1 MPFLF
6 ILLVTLLIHTAFKGS
21 KVLLSLY
28 ALELGANPLVIGVL
42 FAMYSLF
49 PVFLAVY
56 AGRLSD
62 RFGSRIPMLFGT
74 IGLSS
79 GLALPY
85 FVPQITGLFASASL
99 IGLCYIFYTVA
110 VQHMIGSFAAG
121 AARTR
126 NYSIFSIFVG
136 VTSLIGPTTTG
147 FAIDGIGHRATYL
160 LLAALPL
167 LPILV
172 LLIFPAVLPKAKP
185 HHAQTGDR
193 HVMDLLG
200 NPQLRRI
207 LLTAGILE
215 TGNEVLNFLVPI
227 YGHSIGLSASKI
239 GIVMGAYALA
249 LLLVRAIMP
258 ALVRYSS
265 EERVLSTSLFVA
277 GAACLVFPFVHSFAL
292 LIPIAFVL
300 GLGLGCG
307 GPLSMVL
314 AYNRSPQGRSGEAIG
329 LRQTVNKA
337 TEVIMPLIFGTL
349 TTAVGM
355 LPVFWVD
362 AIMLACGGW
371 LMHGEAGKPR
381 VTGNMD

>member
-6 ILLVTLLIHTAFKGS
+6 ILAVTILIHTAFKGS
-21 KVLLSLY
+21 KVLISLY
-28 ALELGANPLVIGVL
+28 AIELGASPLVIGVL

-62 RFGSRIPMLFGT
+62 RLGPRVPMLFGAA
-74 IGLSS
+74 GLAS

-85 FVPQITGLFASASL
+85 FMPQLAGLLLSALL

-110 VQHMIGSFAAG
+110 VQHLIGSFG
-121 AARTR
+121 EGSARTR
-126 NYSIFSIFVG
+126 NYSVFSIAIG
-136 VTSLIGPTTTG
+136 LTSLFGPTTTG

-160 LLAALPL
+160 LLAALPMLPVLIL
-167 LPILV
+167 LFVPGM
-172 LLIFPAVLPKAKP
+172 LPKPKP
-185 HHAQTGDR
+185 HHAPASGR
-193 HVMDLLG
+193 RVGDLLR
-200 NPQLRRI
+200 NAPLRRV
-207 LLTAGILE
+207 LVTAGILE
-215 TGNEVLNFLVPI
+215 TGNEALNFLVPI

-258 ALVRYSS
+258 ALARRSS
-265 EERVLSTSLFVA
+265 EERVLSISMFVA
-277 GAACLVFPFVHSFAL
+277 GSACMVFPFVQSFPL
-292 LIPIAFVL
+292 LLPIAFVL

-314 AYNRSPQGRSGEAIG
+314 AYNRSPPGRSGEAIG

-337 TEVIMPLIFGTL
+337 TEVVMPLVFGML
-349 TTAVGM
+349 STAVGM
-355 LPVFWVD
+355 VPVFWLD
-362 AIMLACGGW
+362 AAMLACGGW
-371 LMHGEAGKPR
+371 FMHHDAGRKQR
-381 VTGNMD
+381 DE